1 VPPLL
6 FDRQTCVAHLFG
18 GLPDQSVIK
27 LNKRV
32 EKIEHTENG
41 VRALLTDG
49 TMEEGDIVIGADG
62 VHSIVR
68 SQMWYYASASE
79 PETVPESDK
88 SALFSEY
95 DALFGVSKLEG
106 SHEDYGMAA
115 AETNIV
121 FGQGVTKLFFQQQG
135 QQLWAIIFKDRYCQ
149 PPKKFKATDQD
160 MEDVAQRFSDIAL
173 NEKVN
178 FRQLWESRTR
188 AGLLTLEEGV
198 LSQWHAGRIVLV
210 GDSAHKVGYNAYME
224 LFDRTLNL
232 SVDLANGSVQMTADL
247 GAGANIAIEDAVVLC
262 NILHRE
268 LEKDRNRHPSKAQ
281 ITSILAEYQKERFS
295 RAKLFTEL
303 SGKVTRA
310 HSYDTLIGKLLATRI
325 GPMMYE
331 TQLLKLA
338 TEWAKAPKLDYVP
351 VRTIDENAPGWLL
364 VRGEEKSLSRSWL
377 MCACFGAVVTGLVF
391 ARYRLSRL

>member
-1 VPPLL
+1 
-6 FDRQTCVAHLFG
+6 LFG

-364 VRGEEKSLSRSWL
+364 ARGEEKSLSRSWL